1 MWVYFITIA
10 VVMLCCGLS
19 QRERKKKEAP
29 EQVVETK
36 PKKKD
41 KNSWRILLF
50 VSVAVLVIVA
60 GCRYHVGTDY
70 KSYELLYKEYSAA
83 SLGTVL
89 KMEEPILPLI
99 GWLSNRIFHTDKAMF
114 FFASLLTIA
123 PVLISSYRESDD
135 YVFIT
140 LLYIFVGCWH
150 GSFNGI
156 RQYLACAIVFCGRK
170 FIFERKFLKYAL
182 VIVLASLCHRSAA
195 VFILLYFIVSD
206 RITVERMFL
215 VIVGTVFL
223 AINYDLVFEL
233 IGWVSD
239 SEFVMTDYASK
250 TVSIFRVLV
259 GCCPALLALFYAA
272 RKKLNKTQIFYVY
285 LLVANAAARIATA
298 ESAYLARLGAYTAM
312 FIPLGLSHIVGHGS
326 TKKEQVF
333 AVKGAIVLL
342 YFAYWMVE
350 VSGSATLSE
359 YEWFFGR

>member
-1 MWVYFITIA
+1 MLVYFITIA
-10 VVMLCCGLS
+10 IVILCCWLS
-19 QRERKKKEAP
+19 QRERKKKDGI

-36 PKKKD
+36 PKKNKD
-41 KNSWRILLF
+41 SWRILLF
-50 VSVAVLVIVA
+50 LSIAALVIVA

-70 KSYELLYKEYSAA
+70 GSYELLYRQYAA
-83 SLGTVL
+83 KSLLGIFQ
-89 KMEEPILPLI
+89 MEEPVLPLI
-99 GWLSNRIFHTDKAMF
+99 GWLCDRIFHSYKAMF

-123 PVLISSYRESDD
+123 PALISTYRESDD

-140 LLYIFVGCWH
+140 LLYLFVGCWH

-156 RQYLACAIVFCGRK
+156 RQYLACAVVFCGRR

-182 VIVLASLCHRSAA
+182 MIVLASLCHRSAA

-206 RITVERMFL
+206 RITVERMFI
-215 VIVGTVFL
+215 VIVATIFL
-223 AINYDLVFEL
+223 AINYDLMFEL
-233 IGWVSD
+233 IGWVND
-239 SEFVMTDYASK
+239 SEFVMTSYAST